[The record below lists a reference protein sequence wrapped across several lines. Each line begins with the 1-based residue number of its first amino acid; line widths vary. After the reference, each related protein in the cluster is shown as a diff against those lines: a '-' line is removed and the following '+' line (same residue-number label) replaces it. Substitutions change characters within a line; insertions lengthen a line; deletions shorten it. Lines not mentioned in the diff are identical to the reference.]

1 MIGDYDV
8 VVIGAGSAG
17 CVLAARLS
25 EDPATRVLLLEAGPP
40 DDPVEVRLPAAFYQL
55 FGTERDW
62 DLLTEPEP
70 ALAGRRLRWP
80 RGKTLGGSSSIN
92 AMIYIRGNPVDF
104 DGWEVPGWG
113 WPDLLPYFLRSEDNA
128 RGAGPFHATG
138 GPLRVEDLRQ
148 RHPLADAFLAS
159 AAAAGHPANPD
170 FNGAAQDGFGPY
182 QVTQRGGRRWST
194 ADGYLRPALRRPN
207 LTVVTDAHV
216 GKILVERGRATGVG
230 YTVRGEA
237 TTATA
242 RREVVLAAGAIG
254 SPHLLLLSGIGPAAQ
269 LRAHGIEVLAD
280 LPVGENLQDHPMLPL
295 SWFTHG
301 VSDLRDAETPTN
313 VLRWLVSHRG
323 PLTSNVA
330 EVGGFVRTVDA
341 PAPDIQLVS
350 MPAIVSD
357 QGRDLLAAGVTIAPT
372 LVHVRSRGRLTLR
385 STDPRW
391 RPRIE
396 AGYFTDEAG
405 ADLAAMRAGVEI
417 ARGIAA
423 AGPLAELIR
432 QPYGVAAMSDP
443 VDAIRAGVETLYHP
457 VGTCAIGPVVDGELR
472 VHGVAGLRVADA
484 AVMPSVPRGNTNA
497 PTIAIAERAADLVRG
512 RVATPALTGAAP

>member
-1 MIGDYDV
+1 MGDYDI
-8 VVIGAGSAG
+8 VIVGAGSAG

-25 EDPATRVLLLEAGPP
+25 EDPGTSVLLLEAGPP

-62 DLLTEPEP
+62 DLHTEPEP

-80 RGKTLGGSSSIN
+80 RGKTIGGSSSIN

-104 DGWEVPGWG
+104 DDWQVPGWR
-113 WPDLLPYFLRSEDNA
+113 WSDLLPYFLRSEDNA

-138 GPLRVEDLRQ
+138 GPLRVEDLRR

-170 FNGAAQDGFGPY
+170 FNGPAQDGFGPY
-182 QVTQRGGRRWST
+182 QVTQRGGRRWSA
-194 ADGYLRPALRRPN
+194 ADAYLRPALRRPN
-207 LTVVTDAHV
+207 LTVMTDAHV
-216 GKILVERGRATGVG
+216 QKVLLERGRATGVG
-230 YTVRGEA
+230 YTLRGEA
-237 TTATA
+237 ATATA

-280 LPVGENLQDHPMLPL
+280 LPVGENLQDHPMVPL
-295 SWFTHG
+295 NWFTRG
-301 VSDLRDAETPTN
+301 VADLRDAETPAN

-330 EVGGFVRTVDA
+330 EVGGFVRTVPA
-341 PAPDIQLVS
+341 PAPDVQLLS
-350 MPAIVSD
+350 MPAVVSD
-357 QGRDLLAAGVTIAPT
+357 QGRDLLGTGVTIAPT

-385 STDPRW
+385 SPDPRW

-396 AGYFTDEAG
+396 AGYFTDAAG
-405 ADLAAMRAGVEI
+405 ADLAALGAGIEI
-417 ARGIAA
+417 AHRIAA
-423 AGPLAELIR
+423 SGPLGELIR
-432 QPYGVAAMSDP
+432 APHGAAAASDP
-443 VDAIRAGVETLYHP
+443 VEAIRAGTETLYHP
-457 VGTCAIGPVVDGELR
+457 VGTCAIGPVVDAELR
-472 VHGVAGLRVADA
+472 VHGVSGLRVADA
-484 AVMPSVPRGNTNA
+484 AVMPTVPRGNTNA

-512 RVATPALTGAAP
+512 RVSTPALTGAAP